1 MKYFKRGSWS
11 ILY

>member
-1 MKYFKRGSWS
+1 MKINFYSWS